1 MDASDYIRYGDYRC
15 DLVLDTMAVAA
26 VDAAVFAVAVAVAV
40 DSVFD
45 SSSFS
50 MCDYPHVMN
59 AIDSVDN

>member
-26 VDAAVFAVAVAVAV
+26 VDAAVCVVAVAV

-45 SSSFS
+45 SLSFS
-50 MCDYPHVMN
+50 TCDCPHVMN